1 MSSIVLDCSIAVSWC
16 FEDEAS
22 EKADLYLEMIRDKG
36 AWVPNLWHLE
46 ITNVLLQ
53 AAKRGRIGYPSIQER
68 LDLLAILPIKTD
80 DQTSSRA
87 FSDIVLL
94 AEETGLTSYDT
105 SYLELAI
112 RRKLFLATNDKALQK
127 AAKEV
132 GVAILK

>member
-1 MSSIVLDCSIAVSWC
+1 
-16 FEDEAS
+16 
-22 EKADLYLEMIRDKG
+22 
-36 AWVPNLWHLE
+36 
-46 ITNVLLQ
+46 
-53 AAKRGRIGYPSIQER
+53 RIGYPSIQER
-68 LDLLAILPIKTD
+68 LDLLSILPIKTD